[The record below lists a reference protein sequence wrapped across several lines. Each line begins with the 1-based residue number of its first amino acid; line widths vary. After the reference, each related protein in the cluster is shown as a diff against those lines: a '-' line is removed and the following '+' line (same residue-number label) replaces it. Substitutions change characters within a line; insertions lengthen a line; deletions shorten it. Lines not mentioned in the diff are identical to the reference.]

1 MEEKNIN
8 STTENAK
15 HPVRAWLEN
24 FWYHYKIHTLVA
36 VFVVAALA
44 VILMQM
50 SGREEYDVHVVY
62 AGTHHISGSGQNG
75 DIAPHLAMVGSLKK
89 VTGDYND
96 DGNVNVNLLTYHI
109 YTSKEADEYLEK
121 NPDKSLNE
129 VKMRDDRSNLTSNLL
144 FGEYYVYFLSEGL
157 YNEYYEQYKG
167 ELFCELAPFAKDGY
181 DGYEYALGGRGVY
194 LRSLPLGEQPVL
206 ADLPSDTVV
215 CLRAVSEVSDAFG
228 QHNEDMYEAS
238 CDVMR
243 RILSFGI
250 DN

>member
-1 MEEKNIN
+1 MEEKNLKN
-8 STTENAK
+8 PTENAK
-15 HPVRAWLEN
+15 HPTRVWLEN

-36 VFVVAALA
+36 VFVVVALT
-44 VILMQM
+44 VILTQM
-50 SGREEYDVHVVY
+50 ADREEYDVHVVY

-75 DIAPHLAMVGSLKK
+75 DIAPHVAMVGSLKK
-89 VTGDYND
+89 VAGDYNE

-109 YTSKEADEYLEK
+109 YTAKEADEYLEK

-129 VKMRDDRSNLTSNLL
+129 VKMRDERSNLSSNLL

-157 YNEYYEQYKG
+157 YNEYYEQYEG
-167 ELFCELAPFAKDGY
+167 ELFRPLVPFAKEGY
-181 DGYEYALGGRGVY
+181 SGYEYALGGRGVY
-194 LRSLPLGEQPVL
+194 LRSLPLKDQPVL
-206 ADLPSDTVV
+206 ADLPDDTVV

-250 DN
+250 SN